1 MGRKK
6 LGIWIPDEDIWK
18 KFVSKV
24 AEIHGQTYGKTG
36 EELEEAILLWLEK
49 HENVSEGGTPLRE
62 NTRTHEEKKEKKPRG
77 KHKAENKDV
86 MYGRIQTTKGEQRLE
101 EIGKML
107 LGAADLINKKG
118 LEKFIVSQ
126 KVSDINFR

>member
-24 AEIHGQTYGKTG
+24 AEIHGQTYGRTG

-49 HENVSEGGTPLRE
+49 HENVSEGDTPSRE
-62 NTRTHEEKKEKKPRG
+62 NTRTHEEKKEKKPRE
-77 KHKAENKDV
+77 KHKAAENKDE
-86 MYGRIQTTKGEQRLE
+86 MYGRIQTTKREQRLE
-101 EIGKML
+101 EIEKML
-107 LGAADLINKKG
+107 LGGADLVNT
-118 LEKFIVSQ
+118 
-126 KVSDINFR
+126 R